1 MIWGDWMGYRI
12 RYQPTEKNRKKNL
25 GFRSMLTV
33 LCFFLFLVLVFSLWP
48 DGKDA
53 VKKGLDFLR
62 PTVMISVMNE
72 IAEIFQNGRNLVSE
86 VETIFSNIIQGETL
100 AAG

>member
-1 MIWGDWMGYRI
+1 M
-12 RYQPTEKNRKKNL
+12 